1 MKDTC
6 RMETKPSNSLI
17 MCLKK
22 KTRILS
28 VQDGILHS
36 KRANKVMSIL
46 DLPSGFI
53 RLVIIEWQLSLTFT
67 VDRILSQA

>member
-6 RMETKPSNSLI
+6 CMETKPSNSLI
-17 MCLKK
+17 MSLKK

-67 VDRILSQA
+67 VDRILSLT